1 MNTSLT
7 FNLNRILVMK
17 LTKEEIKFIDTYL
30 KNNDVIYDDIR
41 YEMIDHIA
49 SAVEEKMQLEQEDFY
64 NAFKLYMLVNKK
76 TILKNN
82 KKRWSFSWEA
92 IRLFIL
98 FLVKPYVLLFGV
110 LLFVFFKNV
119 EVNSY
124 FSEDFTV
131 RHLFFVLVVTV
142 AIFQSVYIPFY
153 LKKKFYALEKTAYI
167 LAFIY
172 YGQLFF
178 FPFFETEAVSYWT
191 LTIFSFLLFGYV
203 AFFVQQLVKFHKHR
217 FNYI

>member
-1 MNTSLT
+1 
-7 FNLNRILVMK
+7 MK
-17 LTKEEIKFIDTYL
+17 LTKDDIVFIDTYL
-30 KNNDVIYDDIR
+30 ESNEVIYSDIR
-41 YEMIDHIA
+41 QEMLDHIA

-76 TILKNN
+76 AILKNN

-98 FLVKPYVLLFGV
+98 FLVKPYMLLFGV

-119 EVNSY
+119 EVNRY

-153 LKKKFYALEKTAYI
+153 LKKKFYAVEKTAVI

-178 FPFFETEAVSYWT
+178 FPFFETEAVSYRT
-191 LTIFSFLLFGYV
+191 LTIFSFLLFGYII
-203 AFFVQQLVKFHKHR
+203 FFINEIVKFNKHR

>member
-1 MNTSLT
+1 
-7 FNLNRILVMK
+7 MK
-17 LTKEEIKFIDTYL
+17 LSKEDIVFIDTYL
-30 KNNDVIYDDIR
+30 ESNEVIYSDIR
-41 YEMIDHIA
+41 QEMLDHIA

-64 NAFKLYMLVNKK
+64 NAFKSYMLVNKK
-76 TILKNN
+76 AILKNN

-92 IRLFIL
+92 IRQFLL
-98 FLVKPYVLLFGV
+98 FLVKPYMLLFGV
-110 LLFVFFKNV
+110 FLFVFFKNV

-167 LAFIY
+167 LSFIY

-178 FPFFETEAVSYWT
+178 FPFFETEAVSYLT
-191 LTIFSFLLFGYV
+191 LTIFSFLLFGYII
-203 AFFVQQLVKFHKHR
+203 FFINEIVKFNKHR

>member
-1 MNTSLT
+1 MNTGIT

-17 LTKEEIKFIDTYL
+17 LSKEDIVFIDTYL
-30 KNNDVIYDDIR
+30 ESNEVIYSDIR
-41 YEMIDHIA
+41 QEMLDHIA

-64 NAFKLYMLVNKK
+64 NAFKSYMLVNKK
-76 TILKNN
+76 AILKNN

-92 IRLFIL
+92 IRQFLL
-98 FLVKPYVLLFGV
+98 FLVKPYMLLFGV
-110 LLFVFFKNV
+110 FLFVFFKNV

-167 LAFIY
+167 LSFIY

-178 FPFFETEAVSYWT
+178 FPFFETEAVSYLT
-191 LTIFSFLLFGYV
+191 LTIFSFLLFGYII
-203 AFFVQQLVKFHKHR
+203 FFINEIVKFNKHR

>member
-1 MNTSLT
+1 
-7 FNLNRILVMK
+7 MK
-17 LTKEEIKFIDTYL
+17 LTKDDIVFIDTYL

-64 NAFKLYMLVNKK
+64 NAFKSYMLVNKK
-76 TILKNN
+76 AILKNN

-92 IRLFIL
+92 IRQFLL
-98 FLVKPYVLLFGV
+98 FLVKPYMLLFGV
-110 LLFVFFKNV
+110 FLFVFFKNV

-153 LKKKFYALEKTAYI
+153 LKKKFYALEKTAVI
-167 LAFIY
+167 LSFIY

-178 FPFFETEAVSYWT
+178 FPFFETELVSYWT

-203 AFFVQQLVKFHKHR
+203 AFFIQELMKFHKHR

>member
-1 MNTSLT
+1 
-7 FNLNRILVMK
+7 MK
-17 LTKEEIKFIDTYL
+17 LSKEDIVFIDTYL
-30 KNNDVIYDDIR
+30 ESNEVIYLDIR
-41 YEMIDHIA
+41 QEMLDHIA

-64 NAFKLYMLVNKK
+64 NAFKSYMLVNKK
-76 TILKNN
+76 AILKNN

-92 IRLFIL
+92 IRQFLL
-98 FLVKPYVLLFGV
+98 FLVKPYMLLFGV
-110 LLFVFFKNV
+110 FLFVFFKNV

-167 LAFIY
+167 LSFIY

-178 FPFFETEAVSYWT
+178 FPFFETEAVSYLT
-191 LTIFSFLLFGYV
+191 LTIFSFLLFGYII
-203 AFFVQQLVKFHKHR
+203 FFINEIVKFNKHR

>member
-1 MNTSLT
+1 
-7 FNLNRILVMK
+7 MK
-17 LTKEEIKFIDTYL
+17 LTKDDIVFIDTYL
-30 KNNDVIYDDIR
+30 ESNEVIYSDIR
-41 YEMIDHIA
+41 QEMLDHIA

-76 TILKNN
+76 AILKNN

-98 FLVKPYVLLFGV
+98 FLVKPYMLLFGV

-119 EVNSY
+119 EVNRY

-153 LKKKFYALEKTAYI
+153 LKKKFYAVEKTAYI
-167 LAFIY
+167 LSFIY

-178 FPFFETEAVSYWT
+178 FPFFETEAVSYRT
-191 LTIFSFLLFGYV
+191 LTIFSFLLFGYII
-203 AFFVQQLVKFHKHR
+203 FFINEIVKFNKHR

>member
-1 MNTSLT
+1 MNTGIT

-17 LTKEEIKFIDTYL
+17 LSKEDIVFIDTYL
-30 KNNDVIYDDIR
+30 ESNEVIYLDIR
-41 YEMIDHIA
+41 QEMLDHIA

-64 NAFKLYMLVNKK
+64 NAFKSYMLVNKK
-76 TILKNN
+76 AILKNN

-92 IRLFIL
+92 IRQFLL
-98 FLVKPYVLLFGV
+98 FLVKPYMLLFGV
-110 LLFVFFKNV
+110 FLFVFFKNV

-167 LAFIY
+167 LSFIY

-178 FPFFETEAVSYWT
+178 FPFFETEAVSYLT
-191 LTIFSFLLFGYV
+191 LTIFSFLLFGYII
-203 AFFVQQLVKFHKHR
+203 FFINEIVKFNKHR